1 MNKQT
6 APEPTAEAIS
16 AWLVDWLSREI
27 PMPAEEI
34 DTTASVLDYSLSSVT
49 ATILVGDLEDW
60 LGLELSPTLVWDF
73 PTIDEITAHLLEQI
87 GVQRAGSAAPAEA
100 PVAAAARGD
109 AEDAEALLAN
119 LDQMSDAEVDALLA
133 RLGGDVGGR

>member
-6 APEPTAEAIS
+6 PPDQTSESIS

-34 DTTASVLDYSLSSVT
+34 DPRASVLDYSLSSVT

-73 PTIDEITAHLLEQI
+73 PTIEEITAHLLEQI
-87 GVQRAGSAAPAEA
+87 GVQAAGTGAAGATSGE
-100 PVAAAARGD
+100 G
-109 AEDAEALLAN
+109 EDAEALLAN

-133 RLGGDVGGR
+133 RLGKGGG

>member
-1 MNKQT
+1 MNKQV
-6 APEPTAEAIS
+6 APEPTSETLS

-34 DTTASVLDYSLSSVT
+34 DTAASVLDYSLSSVT

-87 GVQRAGSAAPAEA
+87 GVQKAGTGAPGAASGA
-100 PVAAAARGD
+100 GT
-109 AEDAEALLAN
+109 EDAEALLAN

-133 RLGGDVGGR
+133 RLGEDGGGR